1 MQSKGIHIR
10 GKNPANSWLQLELRK
25 EKAPLVYLN
34 LSGLTD
40 SLAMVSQTP
49 NITLTIG
56 ENKKILFKPQK

>member
-10 GKNPANSWLQLELRK
+10 GKNPANNWLQLDLRK
-25 EKAPLVYLN
+25 EKAPLVYFN

-49 NITLTIG
+49 SITQTIG